1 MRFRAAAAF
10 LLGAAALFGCKA
22 EPEAAAAPVAAEAQ
36 APAPAASALPVV
48 PLQVVGAGR
57 TVNFTVEVA
66 QTPEE
71 QAQGLMFRERLGP
84 NEGMLFPFNPPR
96 PASFWMKNTL
106 IPLDMIFIRTDGKI
120 ESIAANTAPQ
130 SLKPVESRG
139 EVAAVLEIA
148 GGRAAELGLKEG
160 DSVVWTGGPRP

>member
-1 MRFRAAAAF
+1 MRRRLPAVL
-10 LLGAAALFGCKA
+10 LLGVALFGCRA
-22 EPEAAAAPVAAEAQ
+22 EPQAAAVPAAAEEQ
-36 APAPAASALPVV
+36 SSPAAPSALPVI
-48 PLQVVGAGR
+48 PLQILSSGR
-57 TVNFTVEVA
+57 AHNFTVEVA

-106 IPLDMIFIRTDGKI
+106 IPLDMIFIGTDGKI

-139 EVAAVLEIA
+139 SVAAVLELA
-148 GGRAAELGLKEG
+148 GGRAAELGLEEG
-160 DSVVWTGGPRP
+160 DSVVWTGGPQP